1 MAVVVL
7 VEEKNKRRDLKDF
20 ELIKARS
27 EGFKEHL
34 IQIWGFRIRYVGYG
48 EGPCSIH
55 LCCLHSRCDDRRKK
69 MVKSAKECIK
79 QQGSNSEIYGRM
91 QAVFI
96 ETDTTPD
103 HAVAKELKNLKDAV
117 MKSEDGRSKDGND
130 LEKHI
135 DAHLP
140 VRVNEQRHLLPKLF
154 HSHYLQELDAP
165 EYEEIAGNQNRSQSM
180 PFKEAFCSVEDIHG
194 LMCMVKKTPKA
205 SLMVVYYAKLTEIF
219 WVSGSHLYHA
229 YAWFKLFSLQKS
241 FNKNLSQKDLQL
253 IASSVVLA
261 ALSVA
266 PYDNT
271 RGASHLE
278 LEHEKEQNLR
288 MANLIGFIIDPK
300 LESREVLSRS
310 SLLTELLEPFVQV
323 VPICSRLLNQ
333 GDTFP
338 LGCAF
343 DESIVHHK
351 YFEYNLDSKNS
362 TYSTKNGI
370 YLEGCGLDNVFDPG
384 QICRVAVNS
393 AVEFFMMI
401 AKAVWGL
408 DHGEEGRVVVET
420 VVKSIRPK

>member
-34 IQIWGFRIRYVGYG
+34 IQIWGFRIRYVA
-48 EGPCSIH
+48 
-55 LCCLHSRCDDRRKK
+55 CDSKR
-69 MVKSAKECIK
+69 V
-79 QQGSNSEIYGRM
+79 
-91 QAVFI
+91 
-96 ETDTTPD
+96 
-103 HAVAKELKNLKDAV
+103 KNLKDAV
-117 MKSEDGRSKDGND
+117 MKSEDGGSKDDND
-130 LEKHI
+130 AEKHI
-135 DAHLP
+135 DAHL
-140 VRVNEQRHLLPKLF
+140 LKLF
-154 HSHYLQELDAP
+154 A
-165 EYEEIAGNQNRSQSM
+165 
-180 PFKEAFCSVEDIHG
+180 VEDIHG

-205 SLMVVYYAKLTEIF
+205 SLMVVYYAKLTKF
-219 WVSGSHLYHA
+219 YGFDDHLYHA

-310 SLLTELLEPFVQV
+310 SLLTELVLLGFSVLV
-323 VPICSRLLNQ
+323 GASAWVNLLVRL
-333 GDTFP
+333 
-338 LGCAF
+338 
-343 DESIVHHK
+343 K
-351 YFEYNLDSKNS
+351 YHF
-362 TYSTKNGI
+362 
-370 YLEGCGLDNVFDPG
+370 
-384 QICRVAVNS
+384 
-393 AVEFFMMI
+393 
-401 AKAVWGL
+401 
-408 DHGEEGRVVVET
+408 
-420 VVKSIRPK
+420 